1 MAISLCTLRREPG
14 IAEAE
19 AQPLTVGV
27 LKLSEHLANH
37 SRNSY
42 DNSGYLHIIRGCL
55 EISLPPSLI
64 PDVPFIRVLIP

>member
-27 LKLSEHLANH
+27 LKFSEHLANH
-37 SRNSY
+37 SRDSY
-42 DNSGYLHIIRGCL
+42 D
-55 EISLPPSLI
+55 
-64 PDVPFIRVLIP
+64 